1 MQKTLYSKE
10 NQILRQLLTQT
21 RDDAGLTQVEL
32 GAMLDEDQTWVSK
45 VERGIRRL
53 DLIELTRWSEA
64 VGLTL
69 STFVQRYEKMLGR
82 SL

>member
-10 NQILRQLLTQT
+10 NQILRQLLTQA
-21 RDDAGLTQVEL
+21 REDAGLTQVEL
-32 GAMLDEDQTWVSK
+32 GKMLDEDQTWVSK

-53 DLIELTRWSEA
+53 DLIELSLWCEA
-64 VGLTL
+64 VDLTL
-69 STFVQRYEKMLGR
+69 STFVQRYEQLLER